1 MKVSEVG
8 FGAWGIGGKSYG
20 TADKQEALSALAKAE
35 EFGCNFVDTA
45 EVYGDSERII
55 GEFLQGRRDRWLVST
70 KFSGQKEGI
79 VSTVERQLK
88 SLRIDEID
96 FYQIH
101 WAPRKKNF
109 HFYEDLYRIKQSGKV
124 RYIGVSLYNANDI
137 DYVLSNTDIDGF
149 QVCFSLLD
157 PDPFLSR
164 LEKIRVK
171 KIGVIVRSALKS
183 GFLTGKYTKDTIFN
197 DPDDQR
203 QKWSRQ
209 EVEDLVELVEKF
221 RFLENDA
228 GSLLVAAASY
238 PLMYSEVST
247 VLLGTKTISQ
257 AETNF
262 GMLDCYEIK
271 HQDMAKIKALQSKL
285 GLYHQTGGLLNFLR
299 NIFKV
304 RGKR

>member
-1 MKVSEVG
+1 MKVSELG

-20 TADKQEALSALAKAE
+20 TADKQEALRALAKAE

-101 WAPRKKNF
+101 WVPRKKDF
-109 HFYEDLYRIKQSGKV
+109 QFYEDLYRIKQSGKV

-149 QVCFSLLD
+149 QVSFSLLD

-164 LEKIRVK
+164 LKKIREK

-183 GFLTGKYTKDTIFN
+183 GFLTGKYAKDTIFN

-209 EVEDLVELVEKF
+209 EVADLVELVEEF
-221 RFLENDA
+221 RFLEKDT
-228 GSLLVAAASY
+228 GSMLVAAVSY
-238 PLMYSEVST
+238 PLMYPEVST
-247 VLLGTKTISQ
+247 VLLGTKTVSQ

-262 GMLDCYEIK
+262 GTLAGYEISDKDMEKINMLQTKLRLQNRTRGMLDYFRK
-271 HQDMAKIKALQSKL
+271 VLKI
-285 GLYHQTGGLLNFLR
+285 
-299 NIFKV
+299 V
-304 RGKR
+304 GKR